1 MTYDKAEKACQ
12 DLGRLFRTT
21 GYVVTL
27 HSPTLPSY
35 LDQFLFENLAAQGG
49 RNSFQNGESE
59 FSLPRGQRIW
69 LGLEG
74 YVGEEMNSS
83 SCGKVCEDLGTNGF
97 ASAEDVGKLRW
108 TNGLPVHPE
117 VVR

>member
-1 MTYDKAEKACQ
+1 
-12 DLGRLFRTT
+12 
-21 GYVVTL
+21 
-27 HSPTLPSY
+27 
-35 LDQFLFENLAAQGG
+35 
-49 RNSFQNGESE
+49 
-59 FSLPRGQRIW
+59 
-69 LGLEG
+69 
-74 YVGEEMNSS
+74 MNSN